1 MTCRVA
7 PLNARAKNYSSYTMK
22 KLTSSK
28 TLTILNMITGS
39 FLLIA
44 GAYYFYKTRTFDMSL
59 SWVIFG
65 AMYLVM
71 ESYACDCKQPKR
83 VIIFAWLG
91 TVLSISLL
99 LYYIFLN

>member
-1 MTCRVA
+1 
-7 PLNARAKNYSSYTMK
+7 MK
-22 KLTSSK
+22 KLIHHN
-28 TLTILNMITGS
+28 TLTKLNIITGTI
-39 FLLIA
+39 LIVA
-44 GAYYFYKTRTFDMSL
+44 GVYYFYKTKTFDMSI
-59 SWVIFG
+59 SWIIFG